1 MNRYSTL
8 RGGRALAAGVALA
21 GFAGAALAEK
31 TLVEDGDFTLRGGV
45 NGAAAYLDEANTCY
59 GESPEDSYCDWNFV
73 DDRQNRDIR
82 WVDGFVQVSLSG
94 DWAMGDAGR
103 LFGGANAFA
112 SATRGAGDTYRLTQ
126 NGNEAAA
133 DVFYIGWASGETL
146 SGLGTDAL
154 KISVGNQ
161 RFSIGDGF
169 IIYDGVGDWWRES
182 AFYTAPRRAFRRA
195 AVARLETGPLRSAAF
210 LLGDGGRTRNYIRL
224 AGIDLAYVDDARGT
238 VGVSYIRVRD
248 DSPVEDDRGL
258 TTVSV
263 RAQGNPLTG
272 PGWSSIF
279 LSGEYAAQNGGN
291 RMIDRTKKPAAPASA
306 WYGEAGYTFEDL
318 PWSPY
323 FGYRRIRFSTGYQ
336 KLYPGFSRGWGTWFY
351 GEVFTNYFW
360 HTDLRIHMLQARA
373 APSDSLALTAN
384 FYDIDFDTP
393 HGAAMGD
400 RNAAREFNL
409 IADWTINANM
419 GLSPI
424 FGISFPDEGLTR
436 RPDIGDRTATL
447 FGLYAWFSY

>member
-8 RGGRALAAGVALA
+8 RGGCALVAAVALA
-21 GFAGAALAEK
+21 GFSGAALAEA
-31 TLVEDGDFTLRGGV
+31 TLVEDGGFTLRGGV
-45 NGAAAYLDEANTCY
+45 NGAAAYLNEPNTCY
-59 GESPEDSYCDWNFV
+59 GESPEKSYCDWNFP
-73 DDRQNRDIR
+73 DRQNRDIQ
-82 WVDGFVQVSLSG
+82 WIDGFVQVSVSG
-94 DWAMGDAGR
+94 DWVMGDAGR

-126 NGNEAAA
+126 DGDEAAA
-133 DVFYIGWASGETL
+133 DVFYVGWASGEIL

-169 IIYDGVGDWWRES
+169 VIYDGVGDWWRES

-195 AVARLETGPLRSAAF
+195 AVARLETGSFRSAAF
-210 LLGDGGRTRNYIRL
+210 LLGDGGRTRNHVRL
-224 AGIDLAYVDDARGT
+224 AGVDLAWVDDERGT
-238 VGVSYIRVRD
+238 VGASYIRVRN
-248 DSPVEDDRGL
+248 DSPAEIDRGL
-258 TTVSV
+258 VTMSV

-279 LSGEYAAQNGGN
+279 LSGEYVAQNGGN
-291 RMIDRTKKPAAPASA
+291 RSIDSSSA
-306 WYGEAGYTFEDL
+306 WYAEAGYTFEDA

-323 FGYRRIRFSTGYQ
+323 FGYRRIHFSNGYQ

-360 HTDLRIHMLQARA
+360 HDNLRIDMLQARA

-384 FYDIDFDTP
+384 FYDIDFDVP
-393 HGAAMGD
+393 HASAMGD

-409 IADWTINANM
+409 IADWTITPNM
-419 GLSPI
+419 GLSPL

-436 RPDIGDRTATL
+436 QPNFGDSTATL

>member
-8 RGGRALAAGVALA
+8 RGGRALVAAVALA
-21 GFAGAALAEK
+21 GVAGAALAEA
-31 TLVEDGDFTLRGGV
+31 TLVENEEFTLRGGV
-45 NGAAAYLDEANTCY
+45 NGAAAYLNEPNTCY
-59 GESPEDSYCDWNFV
+59 GESPVKSFCDYRY
-73 DDRQNRDIR
+73 DDRQNRDIQ
-82 WVDGFVQVSLSG
+82 WIDGFVSVSMSA
-94 DWAMGDAGR
+94 DWVMGDAGR

-112 SATRGAGDTYRLTQ
+112 SATRGAGDTFRITQ
-126 NGNEAAA
+126 NGEEAAM
-133 DVFYIGWASGETL
+133 DVAYVGWASGEMF

-169 IIYDGVGDWWRES
+169 VIYDGVGDWRRES
-182 AFYTAPRRAFRRA
+182 AFYTAPRRAFRNA
-195 AVARLETGPLRSAAF
+195 AVARLETGPFRSAAF
-210 LLGDGGRTRNYIRL
+210 LLGDGGVGRNHIRL
-224 AGIDLAYVDDARGT
+224 AGVDVAYVDDERGT
-238 VGVSYIRVRD
+238 VGASYIRVRN
-248 DSPVEDDRGL
+248 DSPAEIDRGL
-258 TTVSV
+258 VTMSV

-272 PGWSSIF
+272 PGWSPVF
-279 LSGEYAAQNGGN
+279 LSGEYVAQNGGN
-291 RMIDRTKKPAAPASA
+291 RDIDSSSA
-306 WYGEAGYTFEDL
+306 WYAEAGYTFEDA

-323 FGYRRIRFSTGYQ
+323 FGYRRIHFSEGYQ

-360 HTDLRIHMLQARA
+360 HTNLQIHMLQARA

-384 FYDIDFDTP
+384 FYDIDFDVP
-393 HGAAMGD
+393 HPSAMGD

-409 IADWTINANM
+409 IADWTITPNM
-419 GLSPI
+419 GLSPL

-436 RPDIGDRTATL
+436 RPNFGDSTATL

>member
-59 GESPEDSYCDWNFV
+59 GDSHEGTSWCGSAP
-73 DDRQNRDIR
+73 QNRDIR
-82 WVDGFVQVSLSG
+82 WIDGFVQVSLSG
-94 DWAMGDAGR
+94 DWVMGDAGR

-112 SATRGAGDTYRLTQ
+112 SATRGAGDVYRITE
-126 NGNEAAA
+126 NGEEATP

-169 IIYDGVGDWWRES
+169 VIYDGVGDWNRAS

-210 LLGDGGRTRNYIRL
+210 LLGDGGKGRNHIRL
-224 AGIDLAYVDDARGT
+224 AGVDLAYVDDARGT

-248 DSPVEDDRGL
+248 DSPAEIDRGL

-263 RAQGNPLTG
+263 RAQGNPLTE
-272 PGWSSIF
+272 PGWSSVF
-279 LSGEYAAQNGGN
+279 LSGEYVAQNGGN
-291 RMIDRTKKPAAPASA
+291 RAVGSSSA
-306 WYGEAGYTFEDL
+306 WYGEAGYTFEDA

-323 FGYRRIRFSTGYQ
+323 FGYRRIHFSTGYQ